1 MSFKANDPFR
11 CNPSVLFWK
20 NQFSQLWRSWWPIE
34 KNTSVSGVMNSR
46 VQKFGEVVMELIE
59 GESNETRLIET
70 QSAEFIQIMNFVK
83 YRITCWHHLHAKAAG
98 LIMFEHTKLWYLLLH
113 STLLAGGRQ
122 CWCEWCWMSVVTWS
136 CPNKRQS
143 LISAGVN
150 LTSKDSCLLCLPG
163 SVNYCVMSHYES
175 EWGQVTWYYNQ
186 TKYSILH
193 PTLRHWARLS
203 CVQFISLS
211 LVTGHHDD
219 DQYSL
224 RVHYFCSCSDYVN
237 NKLVST
243 TNW

>member
-1 MSFKANDPFR
+1 MEILMTNWEEYFSVWRNEFTSSKVWQSCNGVDWRGVGWDQVNWDPICR
-11 CNPSVLFWK
+11 VHPNYELCK
-20 NQFSQLWRSWWPIE
+20 
-34 KNTSVSGVMNSR
+34 VS
-46 VQKFGEVVMELIE
+46 
-59 GESNETRLIET
+59 
-70 QSAEFIQIMNFVK
+70 
-83 YRITCWHHLHAKAAG
+83 H
-98 LIMFEHTKLWYLLLH
+98 YLLT
-113 STLLAGGRQ
+113 SFT
-122 CWCEWCWMSVVTWS
+122 CESSWANNVWAYWAVIPAPPLYIIGWWMWVLMWVMVTVTWS
-136 CPNKRQS
+136 CPNKRH
-143 LISAGVN
+143 ISAGVN
-150 LTSKDSCLLCLPG
+150 PTSKDSCLLCLPG

-193 PTLRHWARLS
+193 PTLRHWSRLS